1 MDFLRSFDLH
11 IEGASAFG
19 AIAYML
25 SFYARQSYLCMT
37 MGAFAVD
44 VGLAVFPFVS
54 AQKKPLL
61 RFSHAEKILSI
72 FLRSLGCI
80 SGKHAVE
87 HECADHEGKSVQ
99 CHTNEIVFDEYRQY
113 GDRDINDEQCAGKRI
128 RAVSAP
134 EESRQ
139 FLFHGIRSFLLF
151 DMIIEKIYA
160 KISEIM

>member
-19 AIAYML
+19 AIAL
-25 SFYARQSYLCMT
+25 VRARYARQAYLCMT
-37 MGAFAVD
+37 MGAFSVD

-54 AQKKPLL
+54 AQKKPPF
-61 RFSHAEKILSI
+61 RVSHAEKIFSI
-72 FLRSLGCI
+72 FLRALVGL
-80 SGKHAVE
+80 SGKHTVKHKYADGERNAVQDR
-87 HECADHEGKSVQ
+87 ADG
-99 CHTNEIVFDEYRQY
+99 IVFDEYRQY
-113 GDRDINDEQCAGKRI
+113 GDCDINDEQCTGKRI
-128 RAVSAP
+128 RSVSAP

-139 FLFHGIRSFLLF
+139 FLFHGIRPFLLF